1 MEINIVDY
9 LSCDEIKSIFE
20 QELRT
25 TIRSS
30 LSKEANT
37 QFSNIIYRTTYNV
50 IDEVF
55 KENGR
60 DLRKELVDKFK
71 EIISGLSSCDVFR
84 KAYTPY
90 DNISIGQMIL
100 DEEVANARPL
110 IQKKVEEVIASYP
123 FENICKDEVSEAVY
137 NAICNKL
144 FGKEE
149 D

>member
-37 QFSNIIYRTTYNV
+37 QCSNIIYRTTYNV